1 MVLPYLSDAVALSI
15 LGLIA
20 WTAVR
25 WQARATVRVAV
36 ITVWLLALLM
46 ALTIVGAL
54 RHTWS
59 IWIGIHFILRSLA
72 MAAAFVFAIPL
83 IYRLMRRGLQ

>member
-25 WQARATVRVAV
+25 WQARATVRVAM

-46 ALTIVGAL
+46 AVTIFGAL
-54 RHTWS
+54 LHSWK
-59 IWIGIHFILRSLA
+59 IWTGIHFILRVVA
-72 MAAAFVFAIPL
+72 MVAVLVFAIPL
-83 IYRLMRRGLQ
+83 VYRLMRRGLQ